1 MSSLI
6 LNLQRNAITAFNR
19 LSRTKSGELRLGVT
33 VLELK
38 FLVGWLANIEV
49 SWYKILI
56 EEILAL
62 SSSKNTIKEFPY
74 GMCGGGVFM
83 RKLLK
88 VAAIVVGILVLLVIG
103 LSIFVKSYLSSDR
116 LKPIILPKAEA
127 MTGRKVQLD
136 EINVSLFT
144 GIIAKGLSVKE
155 KDGQKDF
162 LKIGRFVLS
171 YRLLPLLKKQLVISK
186 IEIVSPS
193 VSVKKERGGKYN
205 FGDIMEKPSQ
215 EPKKPSGPEPKSEP
229 KSLPVSIVADRLLIR
244 NASLAFVDE
253 EKGLPDVSVALDA
266 EFKGGLEKDGSP
278 RMDFGLVSF
287 KEIKVILK
295 DREVKV
301 SGKIDLDAKTI
312 RANLQTVIGK
322 DTIQL
327 SATAKDYRSAPD
339 VVANIQAKTLDLQQL
354 MGLSG
359 GEKAQEKSPQKK
371 EIKAEPSKGGMTEKL
386 KASGQ
391 ITVDKATYQ
400 DYTIKDLRIPYQYAK
415 GVLKIDPL
423 QLQFSGEGSFTAE
436 GSLNGKLQCAGE
448 DASAIQK
455 TLKGTA
461 IAKLGKGAIKQ
472 SQIFD
477 AIALLTGISS
487 LKNPGFDQG
496 LFNFDVKDERI
507 FLDGWIGSGLFKV
520 SPKGVVDFEKRLDIP
535 TELKLS
541 PSLTGNLK
549 GKLAAIKLLDDEQGW
564 KVIPLKIKGTAE
576 KPSVTLDEEGLSK
589 QLGRGLKQEIERRF
603 LEPKSE
609 KSGKPSEKK
618 KGKDVLRDLLGE

>member
-1 MSSLI
+1 M
-6 LNLQRNAITAFNR
+6 
-19 LSRTKSGELRLGVT
+19 K
-33 VLELK
+33 
-38 FLVGWLANIEV
+38 
-49 SWYKILI
+49 
-56 EEILAL
+56 
-62 SSSKNTIKEFPY
+62 
-74 GMCGGGVFM
+74 
-83 RKLLK
+83 KLLK
-88 VAAIVVGILVLLVIG
+88 VTAIVVGILVLLVIV
-103 LSIFVKSYLSSDR
+103 LSIVVKSYLSSDR

-155 KDGQKDF
+155 RDGQKDF

-193 VSVKKERGGKYN
+193 VSIRKERGGKYN
-205 FGDIMEKPSQ
+205 FSDIMEKSSQ
-215 EPKKPSGPEPKSEP
+215 EPKKPSGPEPKS
-229 KSLPVSIVADRLLIR
+229 LPVSVIADRLLIR

-253 EKGLPDVSVALDA
+253 EKGLPDISIALDA

-287 KEIKVILK
+287 KEIKAILK
-295 DREVKV
+295 DREVRV
-301 SGKIDLDAKTI
+301 SGKIDMDAKTI

-322 DTIQL
+322 DNIQL

-339 VVANIQAKTLDLQQL
+339 IVANIHAKTLDLQQL
-354 MGLSG
+354 MGLSSEKKGKGEEG
-359 GEKAQEKSPQKK
+359 GFQKSQKK
-371 EIKAEPSKGGMTEKL
+371 ETKAGPSGGGMTEKL

-400 DYTIKDLRIPYQYAK
+400 DYTIKELRIPYQYAK
-415 GVLKIDPL
+415 GILKVDPL
-423 QLQFSGEGSFTAE
+423 GLQFSGEGSFTAE
-436 GSLNGKLQCAGE
+436 GSLDGKLQCAAE
-448 DASAIQK
+448 DASSIQK

-477 AIALLTGISS
+477 AIASLTGISS

-496 LFNFDVKDERI
+496 LFNFDAKDERI
-507 FLDGWIGSGLFKV
+507 YLDGWISSSLFKI
-520 SPKGVVDFEKRLDIP
+520 SPRGVIDFEKRLDIP

-549 GKLAAIKLLDDEQGW
+549 GKLAAVKFLDDEKGW
-564 KVIPLKIKGTAE
+564 KVIPFRIKGTTD

-589 QLGRGLKQEIERRF
+589 QLGSGLKREIERRL
-603 LEPKSE
+603 LEPRSE

-618 KGKDVLRDLLGE
+618 KAKDVLKDLLGE

>member
-1 MSSLI
+1 
-6 LNLQRNAITAFNR
+6 
-19 LSRTKSGELRLGVT
+19 
-33 VLELK
+33 
-38 FLVGWLANIEV
+38 
-49 SWYKILI
+49 
-56 EEILAL
+56 
-62 SSSKNTIKEFPY
+62 
-74 GMCGGGVFM
+74 MCGGGVFM
-83 RKLLK
+83 KKLLK
-88 VAAIVVGILVLLVIG
+88 VTAIVVGILVLLVIV
-103 LSIFVKSYLSSDR
+103 LSVVVKSYLSSDR

-155 KDGQKDF
+155 RDGQKDF

-193 VSVKKERGGKYN
+193 VSIRKERGGKYN
-205 FGDIMEKPSQ
+205 FSDIMEKSSQ
-215 EPKKPSGPEPKSEP
+215 EPKKPSGPEPKS
-229 KSLPVSIVADRLLIR
+229 LPVSVIADRLLIR

-253 EKGLPDVSVALDA
+253 EKGLPDISIALDA

-287 KEIKVILK
+287 KEIKAILK
-295 DREVKV
+295 DREVRV
-301 SGKIDLDAKTI
+301 SGKIDMDAKTI

-322 DTIQL
+322 DNIQL

-339 VVANIQAKTLDLQQL
+339 IVANIHAKTLDLQQL
-354 MGLSG
+354 MGLSSEKKGKGEEG
-359 GEKAQEKSPQKK
+359 GFQKSQKK
-371 EIKAEPSKGGMTEKL
+371 ETQAGPSGGGMTEKL

-400 DYTIKDLRIPYQYAK
+400 DYTLKELRIPYQYAK
-415 GVLKIDPL
+415 GILKVDPL
-423 QLQFSGEGSFTAE
+423 GLQFSGEGSFTAE
-436 GSLNGKLQCAGE
+436 GSFDGKLQCAAE
-448 DASAIQK
+448 DASSIQK

-477 AIALLTGISS
+477 AIASLTGISS
-487 LKNPGFDQG
+487 LKDPGFDQG
-496 LFNFDVKDERI
+496 LFNFDAKDERI
-507 FLDGWIGSGLFKV
+507 YLDGWISSSLFKI
-520 SPKGVVDFEKRLDIP
+520 SPRGVVDFEKRLDIP

-549 GKLAAIKLLDDEQGW
+549 GKLAAVKFFDDEKGW
-564 KVIPLKIKGTAE
+564 KVIPLRIKGTTD

-589 QLGRGLKQEIERRF
+589 QLRSGLKREIERRF

-618 KGKDVLRDLLGE
+618 KAKDVLKDLLGE

>member
-1 MSSLI
+1 
-6 LNLQRNAITAFNR
+6 
-19 LSRTKSGELRLGVT
+19 
-33 VLELK
+33 
-38 FLVGWLANIEV
+38 
-49 SWYKILI
+49 
-56 EEILAL
+56 
-62 SSSKNTIKEFPY
+62 
-74 GMCGGGVFM
+74 MCGGGVFM
-83 RKLLK
+83 KKLLK
-88 VAAIVVGILVLLVIG
+88 VTAIVLGILVLLVIV
-103 LSIFVKSYLSSDR
+103 LSIVVKSYLSSDR

-155 KDGQKDF
+155 RDGQKDF

-193 VSVKKERGGKYN
+193 VSIRKERGGKYN
-205 FGDIMEKPSQ
+205 FSDIMEKSSQ
-215 EPKKPSGPEPKSEP
+215 EPKKPSGPEPKS
-229 KSLPVSIVADRLLIR
+229 LPVSVVADRLLIR

-253 EKGLPDVSVALDA
+253 ERGLPDISIALDA

-278 RMDFGLVSF
+278 RLDFGLVSF
-287 KEIKVILK
+287 KEIKAILK
-295 DREVKV
+295 DREVRV
-301 SGKIDLDAKTI
+301 SGKIDMDAKTI

-322 DTIQL
+322 DNIQL

-339 VVANIQAKTLDLQQL
+339 IVANIHAKTLDLQQL
-354 MGLSG
+354 MGLSSEKKGKGEEG
-359 GEKAQEKSPQKK
+359 GFQKSQKK
-371 EIKAEPSKGGMTEKL
+371 ETKAGPSGGGVTEKL

-400 DYTIKDLRIPYQYAK
+400 DYTIKELRIPYQYAK
-415 GVLKIDPL
+415 GILKVDPL
-423 QLQFSGEGSFTAE
+423 GLQFSGEGSFTAE
-436 GSLNGKLQCAGE
+436 GSLDGKLQCAAE
-448 DASAIQK
+448 DASSIQK

-477 AIALLTGISS
+477 AIASLTGISS

-496 LFNFDVKDERI
+496 LFNFDAKDERI
-507 FLDGWIGSGLFKV
+507 YLDGWISSSLFKI
-520 SPKGVVDFEKRLDIP
+520 SPRGVVDFEKRLDIP

-549 GKLAAIKLLDDEQGW
+549 GKLAAVKLFDDEKGW
-564 KVIPLKIKGTAE
+564 KVIPLRIKGTTD

-589 QLGRGLKQEIERRF
+589 QLGSGLKREIERRL
-603 LEPKSE
+603 LEPRSE

-618 KGKDVLRDLLGE
+618 KAKDVLKDLLGE